1 MIRARVDPIL
11 DTLLSYSIYTYVVFG
26 YIVSALDYI
35 SQVLIVFMFTVYT
48 VLKSRDDP
56 NVANNFGYF
65 LAGYFLGAYGVK
77 AI

>member
-1 MIRARVDPIL
+1 MIRALVDPIL

-26 YIVSALDYI
+26 YIVSTMDYI

-56 NVANNFGYF
+56 NAVNNFGYF
-65 LAGYFLGAYGVK
+65 IAGYFLGAYGVEVN
-77 AI
+77 

>member
-1 MIRARVDPIL
+1 MIRALVDPIL

-26 YIVSALDYI
+26 YIVSTMDYI

-56 NVANNFGYF
+56 NTVNNFGYF
-65 LAGYFLGAYGVK
+65 IAGYFLGAYGVK

>member
-1 MIRARVDPIL
+1 MIRALVDPIL

-26 YIVSALDYI
+26 YIVSTLDYI
-35 SQVLIVFMFTVYT
+35 SQVLIVLMFTVYT
-48 VLKSRDDP
+48 MLKSRDDP
-56 NVANNFGYF
+56 NVISNFGYF

>member
-1 MIRARVDPIL
+1 MIRALVDPIL

-26 YIVSALDYI
+26 YIVSTMDYI
-35 SQVLIVFMFTVYT
+35 SQVLIVFTFTVYT

-56 NVANNFGYF
+56 NVINNFGYF
-65 LAGYFLGAYGVK
+65 IAGYFLGVYGVK